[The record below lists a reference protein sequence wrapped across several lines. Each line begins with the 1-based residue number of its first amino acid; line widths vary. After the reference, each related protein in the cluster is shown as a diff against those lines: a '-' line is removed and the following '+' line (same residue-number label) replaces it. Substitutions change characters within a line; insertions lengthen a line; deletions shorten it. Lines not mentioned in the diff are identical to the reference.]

1 MTGIENKT
9 FSNVKYTSRK
19 RSLKHMSTIATMIMT
34 WSVTYYGSGVTAFGN
49 HSSQSTT
56 NTAKTITQRMV
67 QLKNELRLTT
77 VQRHMSSVAD
87 PQTRTIKR
95 SSSDHQ
101 AVITM
106 TRSQVDSFIT
116 RRDMERLE
124 ASFGMDSDDIL
135 QLSETLKI
143 LPPTLNT
150 STKTTTR
157 TGKIKTTVSESK
169 SLLQDV
175 ETMIDSHSSSSSSST
190 NNNNNKQSSSRR
202 LSTMPGF
209 RTRQHTKRHQSFRDG
224 LKIAQTSN
232 IYNARKIAKAVND
245 KSTQRKRKKSNSE
258 AMYLSSASVPDSMIA
273 FTNEIHQESRI
284 TPKEEADLGTK
295 TQIAMKLQ
303 KIHSELTDRL
313 GREPTDDEWCAATG
327 KINITVLQQAIQ
339 EGMEAKDRLVLSN
352 LRMVQGVVN
361 LYIRNGLGSQ
371 YNAGDLMQEGTM
383 ALIRAAEKFEPD
395 RGFRFSTYAM
405 YWIRA
410 AVKRSQILQ
419 SRVIEVPQ
427 RLHETHKK
435 VLRIET
441 ELKKEL
447 GREPSQSELAS
458 SVGITEKQLKRCL
471 DAIDQQCFSLDAEIQ
486 NTLNPN
492 KSGTKKD
499 TMYDILTATYD
510 NVELK
515 QIENDFMKQA
525 LIETIR
531 RYLAPMEVN
540 LLLLRYGLMD
550 ERTLPYGFSGPL
562 TIAEI
567 SRLVELKPD
576 KVRRMINKSLR
587 HLRDLIAHEWEDY

>member
-1 MTGIENKT
+1 MQGRRRRSSFSSSSFRAVINVPTYLLARIYLLHLYTHLYIYKSLSLSRIIDLVQWFIKYIRGVSFQNITYLFTYLHIVRGFHIAPPPLLLLRHSFGTMTGIENKT

-67 QLKNELRLTT
+67 QLKNELRLTS

-106 TRSQVDSFIT
+106 TRSQLDSFIT

-150 STKTTTR
+150 STKTTSR

-175 ETMIDSHSSSSSSST
+175 ETMIDSHSSST
-190 NNNNNKQSSSRR
+190 NNNNNNNNNNKQSSSRR

-209 RTRQHTKRHQSFRDG
+209 RSRQHTKRHQSFRDG
-224 LKIAQTSN
+224 IKIAQTSN

-383 ALIRAAEKFEPD
+383 V
-395 RGFRFSTYAM
+395 GFAIS
-405 YWIRA
+405 
-410 AVKRSQILQ
+410 IL
-419 SRVIEVPQ
+419 
-427 RLHETHKK
+427 
-435 VLRIET
+435 
-441 ELKKEL
+441 
-447 GREPSQSELAS
+447 
-458 SVGITEKQLKRCL
+458 
-471 DAIDQQCFSLDAEIQ
+471 
-486 NTLNPN
+486 
-492 KSGTKKD
+492 
-499 TMYDILTATYD
+499 
-510 NVELK
+510 
-515 QIENDFMKQA
+515 
-525 LIETIR
+525 R
-531 RYLAPMEVN
+531 R
-540 LLLLRYGLMD
+540 
-550 ERTLPYGFSGPL
+550 
-562 TIAEI
+562 
-567 SRLVELKPD
+567 
-576 KVRRMINKSLR
+576 
-587 HLRDLIAHEWEDY
+587 

>member
-1 MTGIENKT
+1 MEQQKD
-9 FSNVKYTSRK
+9 
-19 RSLKHMSTIATMIMT
+19 H
-34 WSVTYYGSGVTAFGN
+34 
-49 HSSQSTT
+49 
-56 NTAKTITQRMV
+56 
-67 QLKNELRLTT
+67 
-77 VQRHMSSVAD
+77 QRHMSSLAD
-87 PQTRTIKR
+87 PKTRNKR
-95 SSSDHQ
+95 SLSDHQTLEKEEQ

-106 TRSQVDSFIT
+106 TRSQVDNFIT

-124 ASFGMDSDDIL
+124 ASFGMDSQRVL
-135 QLSETLKI
+135 QWSNTLEA
-143 LPPTLNT
+143 PPQSQPPQSQQSQQQKRQTLASNT
-150 STKTTTR
+150 SKTKDL
-157 TGKIKTTVSESK
+157 ESS
-169 SLLQDV
+169 SLLQNGD
-175 ETMIDSHSSSSSSST
+175 TTLT
-190 NNNNNKQSSSRR
+190 NKIQSSRR
-202 LSTMPGF
+202 SSTMPGF
-209 RTRQHTKRHQSFRDG
+209 RSRQRTKRHQSFRDG

-232 IYNARKIAKAVND
+232 IHNAKKIAKAVNNT
-245 KSTQRKRKKSNSE
+245 SAQLKRKKSNSE

-273 FTNEIHQESRI
+273 FANEIHQESRI

-295 TQIAMKLQ
+295 TQIAIKLQ
-303 KIHSELTDRL
+303 KVYSELTNRL

-327 KINITVLQQAIQ
+327 KINMTVLQQAIQ
-339 EGMEAKDRLVLSN
+339 EGMEAKDRLVLAN

-383 ALIRAAEKFEPD
+383 VRWVGMFLLCNGKTFSNIHTKLTYPFILCFFLSFFLSFSFHYSKQALIRAAEKFEPE

-435 VLRIET
+435 IGRVEA
-441 ELKKEL
+441 EMKKEM
-447 GREPSQSELAS
+447 GRKPSKSQLAS
-458 SVGITEKQLKRCL
+458 SVGITEKQLQRCL
-471 DAIDQQCFSLDAEIQ
+471 DAMDQQCFSLDAEIQ

-492 KSGTKKD
+492 KSGNKKD
-499 TMYDILTATYD
+499 TMYDIITATYD

-525 LIETIR
+525 LIETLR
-531 RYLAPMEVN
+531 RYLSPFEVN

-562 TIAEI
+562 TIAEV

-587 HLRDLIAHEWEDY
+587 HLRDLIAHEWEDYELAN

>member
-9 FSNVKYTSRK
+9 SFNVKYTSRK
-19 RSLKHMSTIATMIMT
+19 RSLKHMATVATMIMT
-34 WSVTYYGSGVTAFGN
+34 WSVTYCGSGVTAFGH
-49 HSSQSTT
+49 HSSLSTT
-56 NTAKTITQRMV
+56 TAAKTISQRMV
-67 QLKNELRLTT
+67 QLKNELRLTS

-124 ASFGMDSDDIL
+124 ASFGIDSEDVL
-135 QLSETLKI
+135 QLSKTLKI

-157 TGKIKTTVSESK
+157 TGKIKTLVSET

-175 ETMIDSHSSSSSSST
+175 DTMMDSPSSSSSSSSSST
-190 NNNNNKQSSSRR
+190 TTTTTNNNHKQSSSRR

-209 RTRQHTKRHQSFRDG
+209 RSRQHTKRHQSFRDG
-224 LKIAQTSN
+224 VKIAQTSN
-232 IYNARKIAKAVND
+232 IHNARKIAKAVND
-245 KSTQRKRKKSNSE
+245 KSTKLKRKKSSSE

-339 EGMEAKDRLVLSN
+339 EGMEAKDRLVLAN

-383 ALIRAAEKFEPD
+383 V
-395 RGFRFSTYAM
+395 GFNIS
-405 YWIRA
+405 
-410 AVKRSQILQ
+410 
-419 SRVIEVPQ
+419 
-427 RLHETHKK
+427 
-435 VLRIET
+435 VLR
-441 ELKKEL
+441 
-447 GREPSQSELAS
+447 R
-458 SVGITEKQLKRCL
+458 
-471 DAIDQQCFSLDAEIQ
+471 
-486 NTLNPN
+486 
-492 KSGTKKD
+492 
-499 TMYDILTATYD
+499 
-510 NVELK
+510 
-515 QIENDFMKQA
+515 
-525 LIETIR
+525 
-531 RYLAPMEVN
+531 
-540 LLLLRYGLMD
+540 
-550 ERTLPYGFSGPL
+550 
-562 TIAEI
+562 
-567 SRLVELKPD
+567 
-576 KVRRMINKSLR
+576 
-587 HLRDLIAHEWEDY
+587 